1 MSFFQP
7 ARERLPEHS
16 AEILGSDTRLCGDTG
31 LSFIQVTSWFINA
44 RKRGWKPLIYQNT
57 DHAELISAATLRGP
71 LEAGLEVE
79 PGTCSQSGALA
90 CSGHNTIS
98 NSDIQVTIFHEV
110 EHSQSKARDAIEEM
124 QDVEINDDT
133 GDRDLARKPTVCV
146 SPRCLDLIQQQTV
159 GSHAQPMSTT
169 STERLFASHVMS
181 PHRLMMHQHADV
193 VIGHD
198 GQQGPQQIETN
209 EKHPEPT
216 LFSHDF
222 GLMASPCTSPQH
234 DYSLCTA
241 AAQSPHTLHTP
252 PIGIH
257 FGAHNIFSRS
267 FLDDTAPV
275 PVALETV
282 LDEIFEFMR

>member
-1 MSFFQP
+1 MGPGQDDVEKHTGARRVRALHRKFAARHLGYLCVRCNFRTKTFRKNTALIFFQKTRHKARWIQICIQHAFKSASIRKKVCGVVDEELLISFFQH

-110 EHSQSKARDAIEEM
+110 EHSQSKAEM
-124 QDVEINDDT
+124 Q
-133 GDRDLARKPTVCV
+133 
-146 SPRCLDLIQQQTV
+146 
-159 GSHAQPMSTT
+159 
-169 STERLFASHVMS
+169 
-181 PHRLMMHQHADV
+181 
-193 VIGHD
+193 
-198 GQQGPQQIETN
+198 
-209 EKHPEPT
+209 
-216 LFSHDF
+216 
-222 GLMASPCTSPQH
+222 
-234 DYSLCTA
+234 
-241 AAQSPHTLHTP
+241 
-252 PIGIH
+252 
-257 FGAHNIFSRS
+257 
-267 FLDDTAPV
+267 
-275 PVALETV
+275 
-282 LDEIFEFMR
+282 